1 MCTIMQNLTPIGG
14 TVAVI
19 AYQFPENKK
28 KQKPNLVSGIK
39 HTSVASAGQ
48 KYTANLLIRR
58 YSA

>member
-28 KQKPNLVSGIK
+28 KNRNQ
-39 HTSVASAGQ
+39 T
-48 KYTANLLIRR
+48 
-58 YSA
+58 